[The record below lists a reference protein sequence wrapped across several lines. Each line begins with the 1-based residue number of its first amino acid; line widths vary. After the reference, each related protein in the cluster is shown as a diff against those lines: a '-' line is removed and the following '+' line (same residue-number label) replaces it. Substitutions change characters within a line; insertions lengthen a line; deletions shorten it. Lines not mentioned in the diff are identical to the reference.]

1 MTEFYNRGDQKALRQ
16 RLRKERPPAE
26 ALLWSRLKGRQ
37 LLGQKFRRQHS
48 VGPYCL
54 DFYCPEIRLAVE
66 LDGDSHFTDEAKARD
81 LERQRWIESFGIR
94 FLRFINVDVYDNLDG
109 VLQVIATAIEETP
122 LNPPFARGDGSQG
135 ETAGG

>member
-1 MTEFYNRGDQKALRQ
+1 
-16 RLRKERPPAE
+16 
-26 ALLWSRLKGRQ
+26 
-37 LLGQKFRRQHS
+37 
-48 VGPYCL
+48 L